1 MGMMSNIMIGFAA
14 TIIMM
19 SLIIIS
25 FVLASIIGVSPV
37 MYLMAMLALLTTGLI
52 GLLLYLLG
60 ETVLE
65 E

>member
-52 GLLLYLLG
+52 CLLLYLLG
-60 ETVLE
+60 EAVLD
-65 E
+65 